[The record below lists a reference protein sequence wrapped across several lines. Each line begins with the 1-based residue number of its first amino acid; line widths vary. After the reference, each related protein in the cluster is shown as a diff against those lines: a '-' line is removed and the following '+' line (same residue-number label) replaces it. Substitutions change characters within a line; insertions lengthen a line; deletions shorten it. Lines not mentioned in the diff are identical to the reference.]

1 MDGWMDRSM
10 VWVFVS
16 ILWLIMW
23 KKLPCILDACI
34 RYAYNVCAC
43 TIQKVWLKMFINK
56 PFSLSRSKWE
66 RENRKNVKYTHQFTM
81 ISNHTNYRIMTE
93 RFIEFNVWTFNNK
106 LLETRVYQCKRS
118 IRFSL
123 SLPVS
128 VCVCVMWH
136 ELSNIKR
143 NRVVSRDEV
152 INFVEYRV
160 WCAREYKNCI
170 FNTNLNDIKRK
181 KKKTRH
187 SESEH
192 EMLEHIK
199 WNVLI

>member
-1 MDGWMDRSM
+1 
-10 VWVFVS
+10 
-16 ILWLIMW
+16 
-23 KKLPCILDACI
+23 
-34 RYAYNVCAC
+34 
-43 TIQKVWLKMFINK
+43 
-56 PFSLSRSKWE
+56 
-66 RENRKNVKYTHQFTM
+66 
-81 ISNHTNYRIMTE
+81 
-93 RFIEFNVWTFNNK
+93 
-106 LLETRVYQCKRS
+106 
-118 IRFSL
+118 
-123 SLPVS
+123 
-128 VCVCVMWH
+128 MWH

-181 KKKTRH
+181 KKKKTRH